1 MRKKK
6 LYYFKPLRFG
16 FVNSTT
22 DNKYTQMSVL
32 KVFTASLWL
41 IISILYFDNK
51 KC

>member
-6 LYYFKPLRFG
+6 LYYFKPLRLG
-16 FVNSTT
+16 FVNST

-51 KC
+51 KF